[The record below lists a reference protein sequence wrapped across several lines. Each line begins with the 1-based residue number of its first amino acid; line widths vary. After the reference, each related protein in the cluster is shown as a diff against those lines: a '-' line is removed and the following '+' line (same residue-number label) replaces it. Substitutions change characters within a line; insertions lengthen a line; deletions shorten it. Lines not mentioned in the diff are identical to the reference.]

1 MRYDCCRP
9 RTAFHSVK
17 HAKSAWQRIADG
29 MKSEVVQNYLEYMSE
44 KIRNIKWTYKTINDN
59 DDKTRRGEKNGRTL
73 KFSRSLSA
81 HVLI

>member
-1 MRYDCCRP
+1 
-9 RTAFHSVK
+9 
-17 HAKSAWQRIADG
+17 
-29 MKSEVVQNYLEYMSE
+29 MKSEAVQNYLEYMLE

-59 DDKTRRGEKNGRTL
+59 DDKTRQGEENGRTL